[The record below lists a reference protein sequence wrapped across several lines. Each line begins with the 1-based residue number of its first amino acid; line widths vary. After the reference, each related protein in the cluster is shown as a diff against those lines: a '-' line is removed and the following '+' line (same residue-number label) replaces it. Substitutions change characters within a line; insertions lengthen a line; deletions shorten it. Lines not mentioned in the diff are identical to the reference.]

1 MSSSDAPA
9 KSIKPSIAFRGPQ
22 PGKEP
27 AEAASVPLMYL
38 ATLPRYCSLDPSHEN
53 AAFCSHG
60 AGSNPADVG
69 SGVGL
74 MTSSHSFSVAFR
86 TRNASSA
93 CDGSARTAMGRVKSS
108 CRRHGNTART
118 ADACGIPRSPDA
130 FTLLGTCSL
139 SRYLWFPRLWKGRA
153 SSL

>member
-1 MSSSDAPA
+1 MSSDGAPA

-27 AEAASVPLMYL
+27 VEAASVPLMYL
-38 ATLPRYCSLDPSHEN
+38 ATLPRYCSLDPSQEN

-60 AGSNPADVG
+60 VGSNPLVVG

-74 MTSSHSFSVAFR
+74 MTRSHSFSVAFR
-86 TRNASSA
+86 TRKASSA
-93 CDGSARTAMGRVKSS
+93 CDGSARTAMGRAASS

-130 FTLLGTCSL
+130 STPPGICSL
-139 SRYLWFPRLWKGRA
+139 SLYLWFPRLWKGRA